1 MGAEEQA
8 RKGVGMGVEALPRT
22 IAWVAQDGADGVD
35 GAVVRLV
42 EQRKL
47 PARLVFWD
55 VRCVEELEDAIA
67 SLAVRGAP
75 ALGLAG
81 AFGVCL
87 AGVELL
93 SGAGDRRCA
102 PESSFERGT
111 HGAEAFLGALE
122 PLARHLAAVRPT
134 AVNLAWGVEQA
145 LGAVRA
151 AVAQGASA
159 RTALADAI
167 TRAQELARE
176 DEAANR
182 AIGAYGAALLP
193 DGARVLTHCNAGS
206 LACGFYGTAL
216 GVVYAAF
223 EQGKLAHVYADET
236 RPVGQGA
243 RLTMWE
249 LTQAGVPCTLQCDGM
264 AASLMAAGK
273 VDAVVVGADRIAAN
287 GDTAN
292 KIGTYPLAIS
302 AAYHG
307 VPFYVAAPTSTV
319 DASLPDGSGIP
330 IEYRDAREVI
340 DVEGFSPDVFNPSF
354 DVTPAAL
361 IAGIVTERGVYEPG
375 EILRALSL

>member
-1 MGAEEQA
+1 MGAEERA
-8 RKGVGMGVEALPRT
+8 KKGVGMGVEALPRT

-42 EQRKL
+42 EQREL

-93 SGAGDRRCA
+93 SDAGDRRHGS
-102 PESSFERGT
+102 ESSFDRGT
-111 HGAEAFLGALE
+111 NGAEAFLGALE

-159 RTALADAI
+159 RTALAHAI

-176 DEAANR
+176 DEVANR

-307 VPFYVAAPTSTV
+307 IPFYVAAPTSTV

-330 IEYRDAREVI
+330 IECRDAREVI

>member
-1 MGAEEQA
+1 
-8 RKGVGMGVEALPRT
+8 MGVEALPRT

-159 RTALADAI
+159 RTAHCGRHYAGSGAG
-167 TRAQELARE
+167 ARGRSGKPR
-176 DEAANR
+176 DR
-182 AIGAYGAALLP
+182 GVRGAALLP

-307 VPFYVAAPTSTV
+307 IPFYVAAPTSTA